1 MRRLGFL
8 ALLLIAVLGGC
19 ASWLDSQLSRPY
31 RGHRPERVFVDIP
44 RGTSRWGVAEILRH
58 DDVIRSQVAFA
69 LFSDWHFRK
78 RLQAGEYYF
87 DHPMN
92 SREVF
97 WKISRG
103 QIYVHT
109 VTVPEGWNLFDIA
122 DELERQG
129 ICGREEFL
137 TAAHDTT
144 LISDLAPDAH
154 SLEGFLFP
162 STYEFTRYAT
172 CEQAVKRMVQNFRA
186 VWETIEPASAPPQGV
201 RLDVLQQV
209 TLASLVERETPRPD
223 ERPLVAGVFYNRLRL
238 GNPLQCDPTVQ
249 YAMELA
255 GNPEKNLRAVDL
267 KLNSPYNTY
276 EHRGL
281 PPGPIANPGEASLRA
296 AVAPAVTD
304 YLYFVAN
311 DTGGHAF
318 SRTLAEH
325 NRNVV
330 LYRKRLA
337 QQRRELEQQRNAAPN
352 SADPTASPGASSH
365 PAGASAQPGVA
376 QGGPRRSP

>member
-8 ALLLIAVLGGC
+8 ALFLIAALGGG

-31 RGHRPERVFVDIP
+31 RGHRPEKVFVDIP
-44 RGTSRWGVAEILRH
+44 HGTSRWGVADILRRN
-58 DDVIRSQVAFA
+58 DVIRSRLAFA
-69 LFSDWHFRK
+69 LFCDWHFRK
-78 RLQAGEYYF
+78 KLQAGEYYF
-87 DHPMN
+87 DHPVN

-97 WKISRG
+97 WKLSRG

-109 VTVPEGWNLFDIA
+109 VTVPEGWTMFDIA
-122 DELERQG
+122 AELDRQG
-129 ICGREEFL
+129 ICNREEFL
-137 TAAHDTT
+137 TAAHDTSLT
-144 LISDLAPDAH
+144 SDLAPQAI

-162 STYEFTRYAT
+162 STYEFTRHAT

-186 VWETIEPASAPPQGV
+186 VWEAIQPSSPGQQAIT
-201 RLDVLQQV
+201 LDTLQLV
-209 TLASLVERETPRPD
+209 TLASLVERETPNPE

-238 GNPLQCDPTVQ
+238 GEPLQCDPTVQ

-255 GNPEKNLRAVDL
+255 GHPEKNVHAVDL
-267 KLNSPYNTY
+267 RLNSPYNTY
-276 EHRGL
+276 LHRGL

-296 AVAPAVTD
+296 ALAPATTD

-311 DTGGHAF
+311 DEGGHFF

-330 LYRKRLA
+330 RLRQLIA
-337 QQRRELEQQRNAAPN
+337 RDNLA
-352 SADPTASPGASSH
+352 ADPASKKAP
-365 PAGASAQPGVA
+365 Q
-376 QGGPRRSP
+376 R